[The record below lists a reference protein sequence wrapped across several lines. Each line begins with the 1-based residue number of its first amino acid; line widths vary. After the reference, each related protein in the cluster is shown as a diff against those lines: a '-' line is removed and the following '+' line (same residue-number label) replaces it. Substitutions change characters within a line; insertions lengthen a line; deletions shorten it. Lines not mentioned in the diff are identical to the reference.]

1 MQRFYKKSRSLE
13 NIKILKWP
21 DSFLLGKDFMN
32 RFRKWT
38 SGDIKRYMNKRLW
51 WRFIWDNFQMMRYGL
66 CWLMRSRL
74 MMNLWKQGLKRR
86 WSKLW
91 KKLQWRILSTDN
103 SKTTREFRR
112 ICCKFWRKNQ
122 EVSFFWWISS
132 QRLDSFKLLSLNQN
146 RS

>member
-1 MQRFYKKSRSLE
+1 
-13 NIKILKWP
+13 
-21 DSFLLGKDFMN
+21 
-32 RFRKWT
+32 
-38 SGDIKRYMNKRLW
+38 
-51 WRFIWDNFQMMRYGL
+51 
-66 CWLMRSRL
+66 